1 MLCCIIMKSNV
12 GCLFNVEIGW
22 IAEEWSLI
30 MKLREFLMKDAP
42 LMLEWMHD
50 DYVVHDMKT
59 DFTSKTLEDCISFIN
74 AAQDT
79 TENLHL
85 AIVDDND
92 TYMGTVSLKSISNYA
107 AEFAITVRKSAMG
120 NGFAKHAMSAII
132 EKGFKELDLKN
143 IYWFVSPQNARALR
157 FYDKNGYMRTNRAEV
172 QDIVGRGGETTTS
185 GILCVRK
192 TGTIPN
198 KRLLACKFQNA
209 LTCTKRE
216 SRWC

>member
-1 MLCCIIMKSNV
+1 
-12 GCLFNVEIGW
+12 
-22 IAEEWSLI
+22 
-30 MKLREFLMKDAP
+30 MKLRKLEHKDAP

-50 DYVVHDMKT
+50 DSVVHDMKT

-92 TYMGTVSLKSISNYA
+92 TYMGTVSLKSISNIA

-132 EKGFKELDLKN
+132 EKGFKELDLKS
-143 IYWFVSPQNARALR
+143 IYWFVSPENVRALR
-157 FYDKNGYMRTNRAEV
+157 FYDKNGYLRTNIDV
-172 QDIVGRGGETTTS
+172 IQNMGIRGGNHY
-185 GILCVRK
+185 IWYIVQRK
-192 TGTIPN
+192 DWN
-198 KRLLACKFQNA
+198 LAQ
-209 LTCTKRE
+209 
-216 SRWC
+216 

>member
-1 MLCCIIMKSNV
+1 
-12 GCLFNVEIGW
+12 
-22 IAEEWSLI
+22 